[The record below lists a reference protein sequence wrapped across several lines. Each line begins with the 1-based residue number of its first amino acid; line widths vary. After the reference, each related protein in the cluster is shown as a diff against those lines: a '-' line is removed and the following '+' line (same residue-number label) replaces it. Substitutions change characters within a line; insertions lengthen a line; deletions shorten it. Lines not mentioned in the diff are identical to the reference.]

1 MFDFAINNEA
11 LDTTVAT
18 AGTKVLAH
26 AFIERLSKD
35 DEFRA
40 YMSANPVAAAAQ
52 YGFDVTGVEI
62 PAGGVQLPSKAVLKE
77 HLDMIAKKFAEAAR
91 PVVIFRI

>member
-11 LDTTVAT
+11 LGTTVAT

-52 YGFDVTGVEI
+52 YGFDVAGIDV
-62 PAGGVQLPSKAVLKE
+62 PAGGVRLPSKAVLNE
-77 HLDMIAKKFAEAAR
+77 HLDMIAKKFAEAAK
-91 PVVIFRI
+91 PVVLFKL